1 MLDGSIACTRNLHVS
16 IRQLMGGLLL
26 FFFGFFF
33 VLLLHKLSL
42 QPISP
47 MVSTVTLQ
55 CEPHLI
61 LSIPPSKCA
70 WLQDSLPSCQ
80 HKNLRN
86 GFKSHFIP
94 VILTI
99 MIISFGSLS
108 LSFGLKGLWADD
120 IPLPSPSHLI
130 QRVHGKVHMIK
141 HCTESGEGAK
151 RHSAGQSAKTIC
163 CGLVPML

>member
-1 MLDGSIACTRNLHVS
+1 MLDGSIACTRNIHVS

-55 CEPHLI
+55 CEPHA
-61 LSIPPSKCA
+61 IPPSKCV
-70 WLQDSLPSCQ
+70 WLQDSLSSCQ

-86 GFKSHFIP
+86 GFKSHFIH

-99 MIISFGSLS
+99 IIISFGSLS
-108 LSFGLKGLWADD
+108 PPFGLKGLWADD

-130 QRVHGKVHMIK
+130 QRVHGKVHIIK
-141 HCTESGEGAK
+141 HCTESLYSGEA
-151 RHSAGQSAKTIC
+151 A
-163 CGLVPML
+163 